1 MLFGSRYGMLKSQGV
16 FKMISKESYKLLKK
30 AAASPERCI
39 PQEEN
44 PNLAIQLGV
53 LGLIKDIAEY
63 LCH

>member
-1 MLFGSRYGMLKSQGV
+1 
-16 FKMISKESYKLLKK
+16 MISKESYKLLKK